1 MARYTMELRE
11 VISVFGR
18 EEVKNWFKD
27 YELADY
33 LTTEQISVINNAG
46 VWDKDK
52 LAERI
57 VDHFYLREICTDAP
71 GSFMLFTRDKM
82 REVMERYAPVLYS
95 MSIKYDPLNTINI
108 KEEFERESSTTGRA
122 NSTSNGNSSGL
133 TVSSD
138 TPQGRISK
146 SAILAGD
153 YASST
158 SANENESTASDSST
172 SAGTGNEKYIRTT
185 SGMSGQTAQKLIEE
199 YRKNIVNLNSDI
211 IYALEPLFM
220 AIY

>member
-11 VISVFGR
+11 LVSTFGR

-27 YELADY
+27 YELSDY
-33 LTTEQISVINNAG
+33 LSSDQIAKINEFG

-57 VDHFYLREICTDAP
+57 IDHFYLREICTDAP

-82 REVMERYAPVLYS
+82 REVMERYAPIIYS
-95 MSIKYDPLNTINI
+95 MSIKYDPLNTINL
-108 KEEFERESSTTGRA
+108 KEEFERESSTSGSA
-122 NSTSNGNSSGL
+122 NSTSNANSSGL
-133 TVSSD
+133 NVSSD
-138 TPQGRISK
+138 TPQGRINK

-158 SANENESTASDSST
+158 SANENESRATDASSST
-172 SAGTGNEKYIRTT
+172 GTGNEKYTRTT
-185 SGMSGQTAQKLIEE
+185 SGMSNQTAQKLIEE
-199 YRKNIVNLNSDI
+199 YRKNIVNLNTDI

>member
-11 VISVFGR
+11 LVSTFGR

-27 YELADY
+27 YELSDY
-33 LTTEQISVINNAG
+33 LSTDQITKINEFG

-82 REVMERYAPVLYS
+82 REVMERYAPIIYT

-108 KEEFERESSTTGRA
+108 KEEFERESSTTGTA

-146 SAILAGD
+146 TAILSGD

-158 SANENESTASDSST
+158 AANENESSATDAST
-172 SAGTGNEKYIRTT
+172 STGTGNEKYTRTT
-185 SGMSGQTAQKLIEE
+185 SGMSNQTAQKLIEE